1 MTPFQSFAQQLK
13 ARFDELSQHE
23 LFYTHP
29 SGDAVWDHYLAAFP
43 AGTNPIFRQR
53 TEHDCS
59 CCRNFIRNIANVVAI
74 VDGQIQTIWD
84 DWASFAAPYDDV
96 GDEMQALI
104 KFHPITGLYRPEFK
118 KFGNE
123 HTFEAVEGGDPIKW
137 NHFHAE
143 VHERHFFGPNHASV
157 AGEFNTSAAMFR
169 RALEDLQA
177 GAFAT
182 VIDLIEGNAL
192 YRGEEFL
199 ATVQKF
205 QAWQNEFYTLRTV
218 PERDLFI
225 WTTAGDPAVRFRNTA
240 IGTLV
245 VDLSEGM
252 ELEMAVKAFE
262 KKVAPENYKR
272 PTAVITPAMVKQAM
286 ATIEALDLQPALER
300 RFAKLSDISVNNVLW
315 VDNSVQNQMKGGIE
329 GLLMEAAVPRAHSKE
344 IAEDISI
351 EGFMADVVP
360 RAKTMDVLVK
370 NAHQG
375 NFMSLTAPV
384 NEAYNRLFKWN
395 NDFAWSYDG
404 NITDSAIRQAVQG
417 KGGRVDGVFRFSHSW
432 NYDKRN
438 ASLMDLHVFMPGNA
452 HMCPTN
458 VHDHYG
464 NSERVGWNA
473 RRHFGSGG
481 VQDVD
486 YTQAAPVGYVPV
498 ENITFPDL
506 AKLKD
511 GQYIC
516 KIHNWNNRAPTEGGF
531 RAEIEFGGQVFE
543 YEVTRP
549 LKHKEWVSVATATLK
564 DGVFTIEHHL
574 PCSSSSQQKWGI
586 STEQY
591 VRVNTLM
598 FSPNYWDDQAVGN
611 KHWFFLLD
619 GCLNDTPAR
628 GIYNEYLHNDLNEHR
643 KVFEVL
649 GDKTKCQP
657 TSEQLSGLGFSSTRG
672 DQLVVQVTGDK
683 LRKTYNVKF

>member
-13 ARFDELSQHE
+13 IRFDAISKHE
-23 LFYTHP
+23 LLYTHP
-29 SGDAVWDHYLAAFP
+29 NGDDVWAAYLAAFP
-43 AGTNPIFRQR
+43 AGTNPIFRTR

-59 CCRNFIRNIANVVAI
+59 CCRNFIRNLGNVVAI
-74 VDGQIQTIWD
+74 VDGQVVSIW
-84 DWASFAAPYDDV
+84 SLIGGLEYPYNEV
-96 GDEMQALI
+96 AEEMAALI
-104 KFHPITGLYRPEFK
+104 EHHPITGLYCAEFK
-118 KFGNE
+118 KFGAE

-143 VHERHFFGPNHASV
+143 VHDKHFFGPNSASV

-169 RALEDLQA
+169 RALEELQES
-177 GAFAT
+177 AFAT
-182 VIDLIEGNAL
+182 VVDLIEGNAL

-199 ATVQKF
+199 ASVKNFQKLL
-205 QAWQNEFYTLRTV
+205 AEFWELPGADARA
-218 PERDLFI
+218 LFI
-225 WTTAGDPAVRFRNTA
+225 WSKAGDPAVRFRNTA

-252 ELEMAVKAFE
+252 DLEMAVKAYE

-300 RFAKLSDISVNNVLW
+300 RFAKLSDISVNNVIW
-315 VDNSVQNQMKGGIE
+315 VDNTAQAKMKDGIE
-329 GLLMEAAVPRAHSKE
+329 GLLMEAAVPRALSKE
-344 IAEDISI
+344 MAEDITI

-360 RAKTMDVLVK
+360 RAKTIDVLVK

-375 NFMSLTAPV
+375 NFMSLTAPA
-384 NEAYNRLFKWN
+384 NEGYNRLFKWN

-404 NITDSAIRQAVQG
+404 NITDSAIRKAVQG

-452 HMCPTN
+452 HEYPTN
-458 VHDHYG
+458 QHDHYG
-464 NSERVGWNA
+464 SGERVGWNA
-473 RRHFGSGG
+473 RSHSRSGG

-486 YTQAAPVGYVPV
+486 YTAQAPVGYVPV

-506 AKLKD
+506 TRLKE

-516 KIHNWNNRAPTEGGF
+516 KIHNWNLRAPTEGGF

-549 LKHKEWVSVATATLK
+549 LKHKEWVSVATVTLK
-564 DGVFTIEHHL
+564 GGVFTIEHHL
-574 PCSSSSQQKWGI
+574 PCSTSSQQKWGI

-591 VRVNTLM
+591 AKVSTLM
-598 FSPNYWDDQAVGN
+598 FSPNHWDDQAVGN
-611 KHWFFLLD
+611 KHWFFILE
-619 GCLNDTPAR
+619 GCLNDAPAR
-628 GIYNEYLHNDLNEHR
+628 GIYNEYLHSDLDVHR

-683 LRKTYNVKF
+683 LRKTYNIKF